1 MNIFIDIITVAI
13 FALFIYSGYKRG
25 IIYMVINI
33 IGTFAAS
40 LISSFLASSMSVWL
54 YNVAIQPRVSFAVSE
69 ATKNITD
76 TDPFKIAE
84 QAMQNVSNFTAN
96 TLSSLGITANDIAKE
111 IQVKNLDVN
120 LIIENMIKPS
130 VIKVISWGLTFI
142 IFVLLMV
149 VVSVIASKFTK
160 AADHTVL
167 GMPNRVAGAAVGLA
181 EALLMVMLLSVI
193 LSFVLSFTS
202 PESYASWNDELN
214 HTILY
219 KPISQISIPDAI
231 ISKIVPK

>member
-54 YNVAIQPRVSFAVSE
+54 YNVAIQPRVSFAISE

-167 GMPNRVAGAAVGLA
+167 A